1 MMMKTA
7 GRIFGVSL
15 LLLTIGF
22 SSVSGQSGAQKGDDE
37 YYDKLGSLDVW
48 TTEGVL
54 RHKYGQYP
62 EFLKVRFGK
71 HSGFD
76 RVVFEVDG
84 DLIGYY
90 VDYGKPPFQAEAGET
105 SVKVRGKAFVEISL
119 YPVSASDKSIAANE
133 KRLAEQNKLKMPLIR
148 EAKPVEWFEGELRYV
163 IGLKRQ
169 APFRVHVL
177 SNPTRLVVDF
187 KH

>member
-1 MMMKTA
+1 MMKTA

-15 LLLTIGF
+15 LLLTIGIL
-22 SSVSGQSGAQKGDDE
+22 SVSGQSRAQKGGDE
-37 YYDKLGSLDVW
+37 YYDKLGSLNVW

-54 RHKYGQYP
+54 RHKFGEFP
-62 EFLKVRFGK
+62 EFLAVRFGK

-76 RVVFEVDG
+76 RVVFELDG

-90 VDYGKPPFQAEAGET
+90 VDYGKPPFQGEASET

-119 YPVSASDKSIAANE
+119 YPVGASDEHIQANE
-133 KRLAEQNKLKMPLIR
+133 KRLTEQNKVKMPLIR

-163 IGLKRQ
+163 IGLKR
-169 APFRVHVL
+169 ATPFRVQVL

>member
-1 MMMKTA
+1 MMKTA
-7 GRIFGVSL
+7 GRIFCVSL

-22 SSVSGQSGAQKGDDE
+22 SSVSGQSGAQKDGEE

-54 RHKYGQYP
+54 RRKFGQFP
-62 EFLKVRFGK
+62 EFLTVRFGK
-71 HSGFD
+71 HRDFD
-76 RVVFEVDG
+76 RVVFELDG

-90 VDYGKPPFQAEAGET
+90 VDYGKPPFQGEASET
-105 SVKVRGKAFVEISL
+105 TVKVHGKAFVQISL
-119 YPVSASDKSIAANE
+119 YPISASDENIEANE
-133 KRLAEQNKLKMPLIR
+133 KRLAGQNKVKMPLIR
-148 EAKPVEWFEGELRYV
+148 EAKPVEWFEGELLYV

-169 APFRVHVL
+169 APFRVQVL